1 MSEFFLKA
9 VSLSP
14 EVSKSSGETIDSRG
28 EIFRPDRCSSM
39 SHQLSN
45 CEESDGPEFCMDV
58 VNIST
63 LSAELCISEAWVDC
77 RQGRSRVLSLEV

>member
-1 MSEFFLKA
+1 M
-9 VSLSP
+9 
-14 EVSKSSGETIDSRG
+14 SKSSGETFDSRG

-39 SHQLSN
+39 SRQLSN
-45 CEESDGPEFCMDV
+45 SEESDGPEFCMDV

-63 LSAELCISEAWVDC
+63 LSAEICHRISEAWVDC